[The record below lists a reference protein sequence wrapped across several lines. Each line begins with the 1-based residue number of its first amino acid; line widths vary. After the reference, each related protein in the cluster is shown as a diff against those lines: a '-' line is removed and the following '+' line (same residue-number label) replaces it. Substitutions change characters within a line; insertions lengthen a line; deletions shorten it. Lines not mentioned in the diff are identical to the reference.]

1 MKKKILDR
9 YPCDSRG
16 LRIVDIAAQR
26 VNDLYDDFD
35 KNAPFLKK
43 GLNDFMVEYL
53 IESVRELGKEN
64 FLVNFSLAEELDPSV
79 KERVRKSI
87 GSYFDYLLEKNLRQI
102 HTIFRTASILLLLG
116 AVLLTG
122 SIYMTH
128 NRALN
133 DSVVNNVLS
142 EGLIIASWVSLWE
155 ALAGFLLNWQP
166 AMRDRFIY
174 RRLLRSEVTFN
185 RMSVPETPE
194 VPS

>member
-122 SIYMTH
+122 S
-128 NRALN
+128 
-133 DSVVNNVLS
+133 
-142 EGLIIASWVSLWE
+142 
-155 ALAGFLLNWQP
+155 
-166 AMRDRFIY
+166 
-174 RRLLRSEVTFN
+174 
-185 RMSVPETPE
+185 
-194 VPS
+194 